1 MKQYNFNDLKDKVC
15 VITGG
20 AGVIG
25 SALSEGLASVGAK
38 TAILGRNFEKA
49 KKFSQK
55 LKDEYPV
62 DSQPYQADVLDKNNL
77 WEVKKQ
83 INNDLGKIDVLI
95 NCAGGNAP
103 EATTEKEILT
113 KEDLNEVEGTFFN
126 MGMEG
131 FDKVYALNFQG
142 TLLPIMVFG
151 QDMMKKKEGNIVN
164 ISSMAGIT
172 TITKVPAYSAA
183 KAAITNFTQ
192 WLSVHLAKTGI
203 RVNAMA
209 PGFFLTEQNKFLLT
223 DGKGNY
229 TERGKKIV
237 DNTPFGRL
245 GEVEELVGTTL
256 FLVSGLSSFVTG
268 SVIPVDGGFNVWG
281 GV

>member
-1 MKQYNFNDLKDKVC
+1 MKKYNFNDLKDKVC

-20 AGVIG
+20 AGIIG
-25 SALSEGLASVGAK
+25 SALSEGLASAGAK
-38 TAILGRNFEKA
+38 TAILGRNYEKA
-49 KKFSQK
+49 KDFSQK
-55 LKDEYPV
+55 LKGEYPV

-83 INNDLGKIDVLI
+83 INRDLGKIDILI
-95 NCAGGNAP
+95 NCAGGNSP

-113 KEDLNEVEGTFFN
+113 KEDLEDLEGSFFN
-126 MGMEG
+126 MSMEG
-131 FDKVYALNFQG
+131 FDQIYALNFKG
-142 TLLPIMVFG
+142 SLLPIMVFG
-151 QDMMKKKEGNIVN
+151 QDMTDKKEGNILN
-164 ISSMAGIT
+164 ISSMAGIN

-183 KAAITNFTQ
+183 KAAITNFTR

-209 PGFFLTEQNKFLLT
+209 PGFFLTDQNRYLLT
-223 DGKGNY
+223 DKQGNY
-229 TERGKKIV
+229 TKRGQKII
-237 DNTPFGRL
+237 DNTPFGRF

-256 FLVSGLSSFVTG
+256 FLVSDLSSFITG
-268 SVIPVDGGFNVWG
+268 TVIPVDGGFNVWG